1 MFGRKG
7 RSGASGTHRS
17 RLGSPFPL
25 QYHEAAAGDRPDD
38 IRTDTTRTTMPDDLT
53 RLDFDVQELC
63 REDVFTDQ
71 RVGTIRRLVPVRPD
85 GSEDP
90 SRNVQFYGETSLLTP
105 AGTLPVSF
113 RLEARSLEEA
123 ASLFAEAARA
133 ALEDT
138 VRQLRELR
146 QQAASSIVVPDA
158 STTASLRGGG
168 KIQIP

>member
-1 MFGRKG
+1 M
-7 RSGASGTHRS
+7 
-17 RLGSPFPL
+17 P
-25 QYHEAAAGDRPDD
+25 
-38 IRTDTTRTTMPDDLT
+38 MPDDLA
-53 RLDFDVQELC
+53 RLDFDVRELC

-71 RVGTIRRLVPVRPD
+71 KVGTIRRLVPVRPD

-90 SRNVQFYGETSLLTP
+90 SRRIQFYGETSLLTP

-113 RLEARSLEEA
+113 RLEAENLEEA
-123 ASLFAEAARA
+123 TALFAGAARA

-158 STTASLRGGG
+158 TTASNLRGGG